1 MKIIFLFQ
9 KNKLSD
15 VNKNYN
21 DIGNGQKFKLK
32 PSQNKKG
39 LIFIGM
45 LIFGICCKK
54 SIQKTSILT
63 YVRPFLFCEVFTRKL
78 KEKKQAQLNVFS
90 IFVIPVS
97 NVRRVSYI
105 SANSIQGRHG
115 RLLAG
120 KISTVATSLLLPLP
134 LFCKIQA
141 RPLHCLISH
150 GDPGIL
156 PITLSFFE
164 NFPVKRFYS

>member
-1 MKIIFLFQ
+1 M
-9 KNKLSD
+9 
-15 VNKNYN
+15 
-21 DIGNGQKFKLK
+21 
-32 PSQNKKG
+32 
-39 LIFIGM
+39 
-45 LIFGICCKK
+45 
-54 SIQKTSILT
+54 
-63 YVRPFLFCEVFTRKL
+63 
-78 KEKKQAQLNVFS
+78 
-90 IFVIPVS
+90 IPVS
-97 NVRRVSYI
+97 NLRRVSYI

-164 NFPVKRFYS
+164 NFPVKRFYSWIRKLQWFQSKIKYAPLLLNEGIPRAYRGKKLRLKNILFFPSKSEGIYPQILMEVPAKSECKTPSDFWWKIEVFPLW